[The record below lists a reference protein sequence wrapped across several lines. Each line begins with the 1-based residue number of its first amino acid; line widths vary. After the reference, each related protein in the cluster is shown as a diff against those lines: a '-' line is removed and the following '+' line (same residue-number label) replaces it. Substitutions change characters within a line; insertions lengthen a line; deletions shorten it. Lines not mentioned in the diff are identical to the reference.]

1 MENSG
6 NNRQVLTTRL
16 VEMSVLAGCSYV
28 LMFISFPIIPIVPYM
43 KIDFSDMPILIGTV
57 LFGPVGGMTIAG
69 LKSILYW
76 VTTGASV
83 PGLIGVGSSFISSL
97 VLIWAFYLA
106 NRVLSGMKGFKKA
119 LLVIITM
126 AVSLAIIMSALNWS
140 AVIPLYMSVIG
151 LKLSLPLTTIIMAGV
166 VPFNLTKGVVVGGL
180 FYAIKDKFLPRLKI
194 K

>member
-6 NNRQVLTTRL
+6 NNRQFLTTRL
-16 VEMSVLAGCSYV
+16 VEMSVLAGCSFV

-57 LFGPVGGMTIAG
+57 LFGPVGGMTVAG

-76 VTTGASV
+76 LTTGASI

-97 VLIWAFYLA
+97 VLIWAYYLA
-106 NRVLSGMKGFKKA
+106 NRLFSFTNGIKKA
-119 LLVIITM
+119 MMVTLVM
-126 AVSLAIIMSALNWS
+126 AISLAIVMSSLNWV
-140 AVIPLYMSVIG
+140 AVIPLYMKIIG
-151 LKLSLPLTTIIMAGV
+151 LKLGLPLATIILAGA
-166 VPFNLTKGVVVGGL
+166 VPFNLIKGVVVGGL
-180 FYAIKDKFLPRLKI
+180 FYAIKDKFLPRLKL

>member
-119 LLVIITM
+119 LLVITTM
-126 AVSLAIIMSALNWS
+126 AVSLAIVMSALNWS

-166 VPFNLTKGVVVGGL
+166 VPFNLIKGVVVGGL

>member
-106 NRVLSGMKGFKKA
+106 NRVLSGMKGFKKS
-119 LLVIITM
+119 T
-126 AVSLAIIMSALNWS
+126 
-140 AVIPLYMSVIG
+140 
-151 LKLSLPLTTIIMAGV
+151 
-166 VPFNLTKGVVVGGL
+166 VGHYHNGSQ
-180 FYAIKDKFLPRLKI
+180 FGNYHVCA
-194 K
+194 